1 MNPVNLAPL
10 TAVSPLDGRYRRRV
24 EALAPVVSEF
34 GLMRYRVRVE
44 VEWLLHLATLDE
56 IPELPAPS
64 PEQAAA
70 AHAVWQ
76 QFAVADAE
84 SIRER
89 EAQTNHDV
97 KAVEYFV
104 KEAVER
110 IEALAPHVEF
120 VHFGC
125 TSEDIN
131 NLAYALML
139 RDARES
145 VLLPAMRRL
154 VAELRDLGAPLAE
167 APMLAR
173 THGQAAT
180 PTTLGKEI
188 ANTVARLE
196 RQRRAFESAEIL
208 GKMNGAVGNYNAHAV
223 AYPHVDWP
231 RRCGEFVAR
240 LGLTFNAHT
249 TQIEPHDYIAELFHC
264 LTRFNRVLLD
274 FDRDAWGYVSLGYFR
289 QRQVAGET
297 GSSTMPHKVNPIDF
311 ENSEGNVGLANAVLS
326 HLADK
331 LAVSRWQRDLSDST
345 ALRSIGAAFGYC
357 LVAYDSACRGIA
369 KLEVDHERLDAD
381 LDDAWEV
388 LAEAV
393 QTVMRA
399 TGSAEPYERLKAL
412 TRGRR
417 LDSSV
422 YRELLATLEL
432 PDSARRKLGALTP
445 RAYTGYAVQLA
456 REVLDARAD
465 SGARVREVEWSTH
478 ERALLQVRR
487 TVFIDEQGVPEAE
500 ELDGEDANAR
510 HFLAEDDAGQPIG
523 TARLLGSGQVG
534 RMAVLPQW
542 RRRNVGAQ
550 LLTRAVAAAQEA
562 GLAVFLDA
570 QTHARS
576 FYERLGFEASGEV
589 FLEAGIEHVRMTLV
603 VDGTGDPN
611 ER

>member
-1 MNPVNLAPL
+1 MNLQPL

-24 EALAPVVSEF
+24 EALAPIVSEF

-44 VEWLLHLATLDE
+44 VAWLLHLAGMAE
-56 IPELPAPS
+56 IPELPRTS
-64 PEQAAA
+64 PTQAAA
-70 AHAVWQ
+70 ANAIWQ
-76 QFAVADAE
+76 TFDVADAE

-104 KEAVER
+104 KDAVGR
-110 IEALAPHVEF
+110 IEGLAPHVEF

-145 VLLPAMRRL
+145 ALLPAMQRL
-154 VAELRDLGAPLAE
+154 VARLRELGAPLAE
-167 APMLAR
+167 APMLSR

-188 ANTVARLE
+188 ANTVVRLE
-196 RQRRAFESAEIL
+196 RQRSTFERAEIL

-223 AYPHVDWP
+223 AYPSVEWP
-231 RRCGEFVAR
+231 RRCGEFVAN
-240 LGLTFNAHT
+240 LGLTFSTHT
-249 TQIEPHDYIAELFHC
+249 TQIEPHDYMAELFHC
-264 LTRFNRVLLD
+264 LTRFNQVLLD

-345 ALRSIGAAFGYC
+345 ALRSIGTAFGYC
-357 LVAYDSACRGIA
+357 LVAYESACRGIA
-369 KLEVDHERLDAD
+369 KLDVDRERLDAD
-381 LDDAWEV
+381 LGDAWEV

-412 TRGRR
+412 TRGHR
-417 LDSSV
+417 LDDSV
-422 YRELLATLEL
+422 YGELLAEL
-432 PDSARRKLGALTP
+432 KLPESARRKLEALTP
-445 RAYTGYAVQLA
+445 ATYTGYAAQLA
-456 REVLDARAD
+456 REVLDARP
-465 SGARVREVEWSTH
+465 SHRVRVHEVPWSTH
-478 ERALLQVRR
+478 EPALMQIRR
-487 TVFIDEQGVPEAE
+487 SVFIQEQGVPEAE

-510 HFLAEDDAGQPIG
+510 HFLAEDEDGLPIG
-523 TARLLGSGQVG
+523 TARLLASGQVG

-542 RRRNVGAQ
+542 RGRNVGAQ
-550 LLTRAVAAAQEA
+550 LLTRAVEAAQETN
-562 GLAVFLDA
+562 LAVFLNA
-570 QTHARS
+570 QIQAQG
-576 FYERLGFEASGEV
+576 FYERQGFKASGEV
-589 FLEAGIEHVRMTLV
+589 FLEAGIEHVRMV
-603 VDGTGDPN
+603 PAG
-611 ER
+611 E

>member
-1 MNPVNLAPL
+1 MNLAPL
-10 TAVSPLDGRYRRRV
+10 TALSPLDGRYRRRV
-24 EALAPVVSEF
+24 EALAPIASEF

-44 VEWLLHLATLDE
+44 VEWLLHLAAMDE
-56 IPELPAPS
+56 IPELPSPS
-64 PEQAAA
+64 PQQAAA
-70 AHAVWQ
+70 ARAVWQ

-104 KEAVER
+104 KEAVGR
-110 IEALAPHVEF
+110 IDGLAPHVEF

-357 LVAYDSACRGIA
+357 VVACDSACRGIA
-369 KLEVDHERLDAD
+369 KLEVDRERLAAD

-417 LDSSV
+417 LDAAV

-432 PDSARRKLGALTP
+432 PDSARRKLEALTP
-445 RAYTGYAVQLA
+445 RTYTGYAAQLA
-456 REVLDARAD
+456 REVLDARTD
-465 SGARVREVEWSTH
+465 SGVSGVRVREVEWATH

-487 TVFIDEQGVPEAE
+487 AVFIDEQGVPEAE

-510 HFLAEDDAGQPIG
+510 HFLAEDEAGRPIG

-550 LLTRAVAAAQEA
+550 LLTRAVAAAQGA

-570 QTHARS
+570 QIHAQG
-576 FYERLGFEASGEV
+576 FYERLGFKASGEV
-589 FLEAGIEHVRMTLV
+589 FLEAGIEHVRMTTSEETEGPK
-603 VDGTGDPN
+603 GT
-611 ER
+611 E